1 MKLLALVFTMLLAI
15 AAFAA
20 PAPSI
25 AETDDPSKQAM
36 RVLDEF
42 MTAFNARDEKALM
55 ATLHFPHV
63 RVASGETRLTA
74 TPEAMMSALDFDQFA
89 KQFDWHHSA
98 WLSREVVQSG
108 PDKVHVAVRFA
119 RYREDGSV
127 SAEFDSLYIVARRA
141 GRWAVVG
148 RSSFAP

>member
-1 MKLLALVFTMLLAI
+1 MKILIVVSTLGLVVATVVVPGLS
-15 AAFAA
+15 FAE
-20 PAPSI
+20 PNTP
-25 AETDDPSKQAM
+25 KQQAM

-42 MTAFNARDEKALM
+42 MLAFNARDEKAWL

-63 RVASGETRLTA
+63 RVAGGVTRLDA
-74 TPEAMMSALDFDQFA
+74 TPEAMMSSFDFEQFA
-89 KQFDWHHSA
+89 KRFGWHHSA
-98 WLSREVVQSG
+98 WLAREVVQSG

-119 RYREDGSV
+119 RYDEEGTTI
-127 SAEFDSLYIVARRA
+127 AEFDSLYIVARRE

>member
-1 MKLLALVFTMLLAI
+1 MKLLMMVLAI
-15 AAFAA
+15 VVFAA
-20 PAPSI
+20 PMRSS
-25 AETDDPSKQAM
+25 AEENDSKKQAM

-42 MTAFNARDEKALM
+42 MTAFNARDEEALM

-63 RVASGETRLTA
+63 RVASGETHWTA
-74 TPEAMMSALDFDQFA
+74 TPEAMMSDLDFEQFA
-89 KQFDWHHSA
+89 KRFDWHHSA

-119 RYREDGSV
+119 RYRKDGSV
-127 SAEFDSLYIVARRA
+127 SAEFDSLYIVARRD